1 VGAGYGSAWIG
12 AFEYVLPAYESD
24 AVSRETKASLSIK
37 GPSAKEYLSVS
48 LGESAEP
55 NASVAGIRRDSASI
69 RMALPLET
77 AGISIVPYYSRSW
90 VDQRTGSTGG
100 LVQDAQAALGD
111 FSGLPLLYQGIP
123 FVELASSTTASDFSS
138 QSMPSG
144 YALPAANFTPE
155 TGLALSREYGSRW
168 YDLVAPSALAFSY
181 GRALSR
187 TADQVTDAGIW
198 STTAKFASINL
209 FGSMGAYPLGLPF
222 DSDEYLS
229 TLQTRIQ
236 TPHDGAITGFDLQ
249 FHGLASLYSGQSDKV
264 DSDSKLSFTK
274 TPGGLNWSCS
284 LMLSLSRR
292 LRRHWLMDLYSLAV
306 KPAVPDSG
314 KAETASLASHY
325 LSDLATRD
333 PILRSA
339 VSVTGGLSGY
349 SSDTSNYLPG
359 WVFAESYEAKLT
371 VPERLT
377 LKVNASLGQSLIAST
392 QVLTLG
398 FQVGLTA
405 VISF

>member
-1 VGAGYGSAWIG
+1 
-12 AFEYVLPAYESD
+12 
-24 AVSRETKASLSIK
+24 
-37 GPSAKEYLSVS
+37 
-48 LGESAEP
+48 
-55 NASVAGIRRDSASI
+55 
-69 RMALPLET
+69 
-77 AGISIVPYYSRSW
+77 
-90 VDQRTGSTGG
+90 
-100 LVQDAQAALGD
+100 
-111 FSGLPLLYQGIP
+111 
-123 FVELASSTTASDFSS
+123 
-138 QSMPSG
+138 
-144 YALPAANFTPE
+144 
-155 TGLALSREYGSRW
+155 
-168 YDLVAPSALAFSY
+168 
-181 GRALSR
+181 
-187 TADQVTDAGIW
+187 
-198 STTAKFASINL
+198 
-209 FGSMGAYPLGLPF
+209 
-222 DSDEYLS
+222 
-229 TLQTRIQ
+229 
-236 TPHDGAITGFDLQ
+236 
-249 FHGLASLYSGQSDKV
+249 
-264 DSDSKLSFTK
+264 
-274 TPGGLNWSCS
+274 
-284 LMLSLSRR
+284 
-292 LRRHWLMDLYSLAV
+292 MDLYSLAV